1 MTDLISPSISEL
13 LNKAIPLREP
23 MFDPNHRSAMRLF
36 NGFIEGNPELCI
48 DLYAKSLL
56 IHNYSNPPE
65 KGTETVLLALGFLKE
80 RFPWVQSAV
89 VKERYGESQEKK
101 SGVVIFGG
109 PLDRKILEND
119 IWYSIDLCM
128 NRDASLYLDTR
139 FLRDWMIKNLKG
151 KTVLNTFAYTGSLGV
166 AAMGAGASQVVHVEQ
181 NRKFLNCAKDSYSLN
196 GFPIKKSDFLEGDF
210 WAKVSHLKNKGTL
223 FDAVILDPPFFATSE
238 QGTVDLAQ
246 NCKQVINK
254 IRPLVQNDGY
264 LIVINNAL
272 FLSGKEFMSE
282 IESLC
287 QDGYLSVETM
297 IPIPPDFAGFSGTE
311 KSPFVTDPAPFNHST
326 KIIVLRVKRKSQTV
340 KVRPDKE

>member
-1 MTDLISPSISEL
+1 MTDSLSTSLTEL
-13 LNKAIPLREP
+13 LEKAITLREP
-23 MFDPNHRSAMRLF
+23 MMDLRHETAMRLF

-48 DLYAKSLL
+48 DLYAKTVVF
-56 IHNYSNPPE
+56 HNYANPPE
-65 KGTETVLLALGFLKE
+65 KGQEGIQEALRFLKSKY
-80 RFPWVQSAV
+80 PWIKAAV
-89 VKERYGESQEKK
+89 VKERYAESNDKKTGYKIEGEK
-101 SGVVIFGG
+101 
-109 PLDRKILEND
+109 LDRKIVENE

-139 FLRDWMIKNLKG
+139 LLREWIVKNLKG

-166 AAMGAGASQVVHVEQ
+166 AAHGAGAAQVFQVEQ

-210 WAKVSHLKNKGTL
+210 WAKVSHLKNKKAL

-254 IRPLVQNDGY
+254 IRPLVADGGF

-272 FLSGKEFMSE
+272 FLSGKEFITE

-287 QDGYLSVETM
+287 QDGYLKIAEI
-297 IPIPPDFAGFSGTE
+297 IPVPADFAGFSGEST
-311 KSPFVTDPAPFNHST
+311 KTFVTDPAPFNHST
-326 KIIVLRVKRKSQTV
+326 KIVVLSVKRKN
-340 KVRPDKE
+340 K